1 MSTEKP
7 HVTVAAIIEH
17 DDRFLLVEEQPEETI
32 VLNQPAGHV
41 EPGESILDAVVREA
55 FEETGR
61 EFTPDALVGVYTWT
75 NPRTGICFVRFAVHG
90 TVSGADQSHKP
101 KDEAIIETLWLSR
114 VEIWSQRHKLRS
126 PMVLRAIDDY
136 LAGHRHPL
144 SILSHIT

>member
-17 DDRFLLVEEQPEETI
+17 DDRFLLVEEQPTEAV

-41 EPGESILDAVVREA
+41 EPGESILEAVVRET

-61 EFTPDALVGVYTWT
+61 NFTPDALVGIYTWT
-75 NPRTGICFVRFAVHG
+75 NPRTGISFVRFAIHG
-90 TVSGADQSHKP
+90 QASDADESHQL
-101 KDEAIIETLWLSR
+101 DEGIIETLWLNR

-126 PMVLRAIDDY
+126 PMVLRVVDDY

-144 SILSHIT
+144 SILTDIT